1 MPGVVLTYLCS
12 RIPGVRWADAF
23 MLVGSERGE
32 LCVEATAARHVGLF
46 GVLDVRLC
54 YAMCFGLH
62 FICVCDPLLHRS
74 TSRKARGPFTGHS
87 LGSFFGLGMLTAAPE
102 SSANDPAI
110 IDGCSLEQSVV
121 LSFFVI
127 WSQFEAAPAA
137 YMVKLLAMLGAQ
149 HESQDTREAT
159 KWFSRCVTQVIFR
172 LHSFLHNGCISGAHP
187 PNSCC
192 LLGSRPSKHVAH
204 RFYRVSCWVWQSVGI
219 STRLASAL
227 QPAAWDQSVLRLYR
241 ACSQC

>member
-62 FICVCDPLLHRS
+62 FICACGPLLHR
-74 TSRKARGPFTGHS
+74 SRKARGPFKGDS
-87 LGSFFGLGMLTAAPE
+87 LGSFFGVGMLTAAPE

-121 LSFFVI
+121 LSVI
-127 WSQFEAAPAA
+127 SSGLNSRLRPRPTWS
-137 YMVKLLAMLGAQ
+137 
-149 HESQDTREAT
+149 S
-159 KWFSRCVTQVIFR
+159 
-172 LHSFLHNGCISGAHP
+172 
-187 PNSCC
+187 
-192 LLGSRPSKHVAH
+192 
-204 RFYRVSCWVWQSVGI
+204 
-219 STRLASAL
+219 
-227 QPAAWDQSVLRLYR
+227 
-241 ACSQC
+241 CSQCWGLSSSRRTHGKRRRGSLGV